1 MSLAAESPLQSSS
14 SSDDF
19 AAFLDAELDADSSN
33 SSPNGESNDDEEI
46 DLKEERIKRRKV
58 EMSETIEVIE
68 SSKTADVNKEKSVLS
83 SESTKPN
90 LCPHPGFIKG
100 LCLMCGQIEEDDGSG
115 VALSYI
121 HKDLKLGSHEMNR
134 LRGAD
139 LRNLLHV
146 TADEDHLLKQADL
159 LQDDPN
165 RSLFK
170 LGSMHMLTKLRPFVR
185 TFLKEASPMFEMYV
199 YTMAERCYALEMAR
213 LLDPS
218 NIYFNSKVISQS
230 DCTQRHQ
237 KGLDVVLGAES
248 VVVILD
254 DTELVWQKHKDNLI
268 VMERYHYFASSCH
281 QFGFNMKSL
290 SQCKKDESDT
300 EGALANVLNDLKHVH
315 HIFFDPALDTDL
327 SSRDVREMLKK
338 VRQDVLHGCKI
349 AFSRVFP
356 STVRAAD
363 QHIWRIAE
371 QLGALCTTDVDSSV
385 THVVSTDTG
394 TAKARW
400 AVQNEKFLVNPR
412 WVEAANYFWCRQKED
427 DYVV

>member
-33 SSPNGESNDDEEI
+33 SSPNDETNDDEEI
-46 DLKEERIKRRKV
+46 DLKEERIKRHKV

-68 SSKTADVNKEKSVLS
+68 SSKIADVNKEKSVLS

-100 LCLMCGQIEEDDGSG
+100 LCLICGQMEEDDGSG

-146 TADEDHLLKQADL
+146 TTDEDHLLKQADL

-281 QFGFNMKSL
+281 QFGFNVKSL

-300 EGALANVLNDLKHVH
+300 EGALANVLNVLRRVH
-315 HIFFDPALDTDL
+315 QMFFDPALDTDL